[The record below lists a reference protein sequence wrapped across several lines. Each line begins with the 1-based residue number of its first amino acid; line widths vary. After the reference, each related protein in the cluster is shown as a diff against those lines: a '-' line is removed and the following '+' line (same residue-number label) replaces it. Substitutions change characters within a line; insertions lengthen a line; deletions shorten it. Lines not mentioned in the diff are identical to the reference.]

1 LVAIGCVTTLA
12 FFETETDTESV
23 QPDRIARLLSPY
35 LGERTLEDEKLAQLA
50 AYLDLL
56 VRWNARMNLTAVRE
70 PEEIVTRHFGE
81 SLFAARHLY
90 PERGIQDSRLVDL
103 GSGAGFPGLPIK
115 IWAPTLQATLLESN
129 QRKATFLREVV
140 RALQLREVE
149 VLAIRA
155 EEYAVPVSSSGF
167 PISSC
172 TITLRAVERFQ
183 QIVPAAVNLLGQ
195 FPASARRLALL
206 IGTAQVETACALA
219 NRVTWSDPLDVPGSS
234 RRVLLVGNW
243 R

>member
-1 LVAIGCVTTLA
+1 
-12 FFETETDTESV
+12 V

-206 IGTAQVETACALA
+206 IGTAQVETACTLA

>member
-1 LVAIGCVTTLA
+1 MQ
-12 FFETETDTESV
+12 S
-23 QPDRIARLLSPY
+23 DRIARLLSPY
-35 LGERTLEDEKLAQLA
+35 LDECPLEDEKLAQLA

-81 SLFAARHLY
+81 SLFAGRHLY
-90 PERGIQDSRLVDL
+90 PERGTQDSGLLDL

-115 IWAPTLQATLLESN
+115 IWAPTLHATLLESN

-140 RALQLREVE
+140 RALQLSAVE

-155 EEYAVPVSSSGF
+155 EEYASEISKENSS
-167 PISSC
+167 ISNC
-172 TITLRAVERFQ
+172 TVTLRAVERFQ
-183 QIVPAAVNLLGQ
+183 QIVPAAANLLKQ

-206 IGTAQVETACALA
+206 IGAAQVETARSMANAL
-219 NRVTWSDPLDVPGSS
+219 TWSDPLDLPGSS
-234 RRVLLVGNW
+234 QRVLLVGHCHG
-243 R
+243 